1 MTKGENLLDY
11 DRIAVLI
18 PAYKPDERLIT
29 LVDAL
34 REAGFT
40 RLVAVDDGGGAPY
53 RHIFDALEGKAE
65 VLVHE
70 VNRGKGAALKTGLEY
85 IRRWEGVGVVTADCD
100 GQHAPADVCR
110 IADALLEQPDA
121 LILGSRD
128 KRQMPPRSK
137 AGNTLT
143 CGVFALLTG
152 LRISDTQTGLR
163 GLPACALERFAHLE
177 GDRYEYE
184 INMLIEA
191 SRIPLKVREVTI
203 ETIYIDN
210 NSSSH
215 FNALRD
221 GLRIYRLM
229 FRQAGKF
236 LLSAVACTVLEYLC
250 YTLLV
255 YPLPVHLNG
264 WLAQLIVRAIS
275 SPVNYYLNSKMVF
288 ERKPAG
294 RTFVAYCL
302 LVVAVMVASSAG
314 IGLLQLIGLPPV
326 LSKLIVDCVLFFVN
340 YRVQRNIIFK

>member
-1 MTKGENLLDY
+1 MKY
-11 DRIAVLI
+11 DQIAVLI

-29 LVDAL
+29 LVDEL
-34 REAGFT
+34 RAAGFT
-40 RLVAVDDGGGAPY
+40 RIVVIDDGGGQAY
-53 RHIFDALEGKAE
+53 RHIFDALDGKAD

-70 VNRGKGAALKTGLEY
+70 VNRGKGAGLKTGLEY
-85 IRRWEGVGVVTADCD
+85 IRKWPGVGVVTADCD
-100 GQHAPADVCR
+100 GQHTPADCR
-110 IADALLEQPDA
+110 KIADALLAEPDA

-163 GLPACALERFAHLE
+163 GLPACALERFSKLD

-184 INMLIEA
+184 INMLIDA
-191 SRIPLKVREVTI
+191 SRIPLPVREVTI

-215 FNALRD
+215 FHAIRD
-221 GLRIYRLM
+221 GLRIYALM

-236 LLSAVACTVLEYLC
+236 LCSAVLCTLLEYLL
-250 YTLLV
+250 YVVLV
-255 YPLPVHLNG
+255 YPLHMDG
-264 WLAQLIVRAIS
+264 WLGQLIVRVLS

-288 ERKPAG
+288 ERKPTG
-294 RTFVAYCL
+294 RTFALYCA
-302 LVVAVMVASSAG
+302 LVVACMAASSGG
-314 IGLLQLIGLPPV
+314 IWLLEAIHLPPV
-326 LSKLIVDCVLFFVN
+326 LSKVIVDCVLFFVN
-340 YRVQRNIIFK
+340 YRVQRNRIFR

>member
-1 MTKGENLLDY
+1 MNY
-11 DRIAVLI
+11 DSIAVLI

-29 LVDAL
+29 LVDDL
-34 REAGFT
+34 RAAGFT
-40 RLVAVDDGGGAPY
+40 RLVVIDDGGGAAY
-53 RHIFDALEGKAE
+53 QHIFDALSGKAD

-70 VNRGKGAALKTGLEY
+70 VNRGKGAGLKTGLTY
-85 IRRWEGVGVVTADCD
+85 IRKWKGVGVVTADCD
-100 GQHAPADVCR
+100 GQHTPADVAK
-110 IADALLEQPDA
+110 IADALLAEPDA

-163 GLPACALERFAHLE
+163 GLPACALERFSQLE

-184 INMLIEA
+184 INMLIDA

-215 FNALRD
+215 FNAIKD

-229 FRQAGKF
+229 FRQAGRF
-236 LLSAVACTVLEYLC
+236 LLSAVLCTVLEYLL
-250 YTLLV
+250 YSLLV
-255 YPLPVHLNG
+255 YNAFPMHLNG
-264 WLAQLIVRAIS
+264 WIAQLIVRCIS
-275 SPVNYYLNSKMVF
+275 SPVNYALNSKMVF
-288 ERKPAG
+288 ERKPSG
-294 RTFVAYCL
+294 RTFLAYCA
-302 LVVAVMVASSAG
+302 LVVGALVASSAG
-314 IGLLQLIGLPPV
+314 IWLLQTIGLPPV

-340 YRVQRNIIFK
+340 YRVQRNVIFK